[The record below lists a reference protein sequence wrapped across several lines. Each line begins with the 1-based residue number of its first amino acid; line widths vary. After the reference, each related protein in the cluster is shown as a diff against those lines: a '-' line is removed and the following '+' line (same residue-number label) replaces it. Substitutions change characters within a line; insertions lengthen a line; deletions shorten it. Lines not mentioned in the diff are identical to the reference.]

1 MNKNRKNEDD
11 CSILKTVIAFNK
23 GTILRTM
30 GSRIAAANAMAC
42 FELFPVVRRKA
53 RKEPINPAIS
63 ASGAYDVMM
72 HYALD
77 SERKGYEDRV
87 SDYVESLTSSEISEI
102 NSAFTAMAEM
112 LIEYGEIPVVGGRE
126 SVERIYAGILK
137 ETLH

>member
-1 MNKNRKNEDD
+1 MNKNRESEDD

-23 GTILRTM
+23 GTILRSM
-30 GSRIAAANAMAC
+30 GNRTAAANAMAC
-42 FELFPVVRRKA
+42 FELFPVVRRKSM
-53 RKEPINPAIS
+53 KEPINPAIS

-77 SERKGYEDRV
+77 SEKKGYEDRV
-87 SDYVESLTSSEISEI
+87 TDYIESLTGSEVREI

-112 LIEYGEIPVVGGRE
+112 LIEHNEIPVVGGRE
-126 SVERIYAGILK
+126 AVQRIYTAILK